1 LATRYQIGPLDSD
14 GYFRARSGKHTAMDG
29 LLDATRAF
37 LDGLAS
43 VKWGPLALAILCH
56 LLKVTARTRAW
67 RNIVQAA
74 YPQTDV
80 RWRSVY
86 GAYVAGVGVNAIL
99 PARGGDVLKLYLLKH
114 RVEGSTYPTLAAT
127 LLVDTLF
134 DTVLASALV
143 AWALAFGFLP
153 GLDVLPN
160 LPSID
165 WLYLFQHPR
174 LGAVVGG
181 VLVVVIVVGLVWG
194 SRKVKDF
201 WLRVRQGFTI
211 LRRPRAYVVRVVSWD
226 ALDWSLRL
234 ASVYFFLR
242 AFGLPGGAENVALVQ
257 TTMSLSTALP
267 FTPGGVGTEQALLLY
282 VFQGEASASALLSF
296 SIGMKIVLTV
306 VNVAIGFLAIVLML
320 KTFRWR
326 HHVERDEA
334 AIERST

>member
-1 LATRYQIGPLDSD
+1 
-14 GYFRARSGKHTAMDG
+14 MDG
-29 LLDATRAF
+29 ILDAARAF
-37 LDGLAS
+37 FDGLTS
-43 VKWGPLALAILCH
+43 VKWGPLALAVLCH
-56 LLKVTARTRAW
+56 LLKVAARTRAW
-67 RNIVQAA
+67 RNVVQAA

-114 RVEGSTYPTLAAT
+114 RVEGSAYPTLGAT

-153 GLDVLPN
+153 GLNVIPRLP
-160 LPSID
+160 PID
-165 WLYLFQHPR
+165 WLYFFQHPR
-174 LGAVVGG
+174 LGLFVTGILL
-181 VLVVVIVVGLVWG
+181 VLIALGLTWG
-194 SRKVKDF
+194 SRKVADF
-201 WLRVRQGFTI
+201 WDRVGQGFAI
-211 LRRPRAYVVRVVSWD
+211 VREPRDYLRLVALWD
-226 ALDWSLRL
+226 AVDWSLRL

-257 TTMSLSTALP
+257 TTMSLATALP
-267 FTPGGVGTEQALLLY
+267 FTPGGVGTEQALLVY
-282 VFQGEASASALLSF
+282 VFQGEATTSALLSF

-320 KTFRWR
+320 RTFDWR
-326 HHVERDEA
+326 GHVERDPDA
-334 AIERST
+334 QATSQ

>member
-1 LATRYQIGPLDSD
+1 VD
-14 GYFRARSGKHTAMDG
+14 GI
-29 LLDATRAF
+29 LDAARAF
-37 LDGLAS
+37 VDGLAS

-80 RWRSVY
+80 RWRAVY
-86 GAYVAGVGVNAIL
+86 GAYVAGVGVNAIV

-114 RVEGSTYPTLAAT
+114 RVEGSTYPTLTAT

-153 GLDVLPN
+153 GLDVIPRLP
-160 LPSID
+160 PID
-165 WLYLFQHPR
+165 WLYFFQHPR
-174 LGAVVGG
+174 LGAVVGAVIL
-181 VLVVVIVVGLVWG
+181 VLIVALVLWG
-194 SRKVKDF
+194 SSKVADF
-201 WLRVRQGFTI
+201 WDRVRQGFTI
-211 LRRPRAYVVRVVSWD
+211 VREPRDYLRLVALWD
-226 ALDWSLRL
+226 AVDWSLRL

-267 FTPGGVGTEQALLLY
+267 FTPGGVGTEQALLVY
-282 VFQGEASASALLSF
+282 VFQGEASTSALLSF

-306 VNVAIGFLAIVLML
+306 VNVVIGFLAIVLML
-320 KTFRWR
+320 RTFRWR
-326 HHVERDEA
+326 GHVERDAE
-334 AIERST
+334 AIERSV

>member
-1 LATRYQIGPLDSD
+1 VDGILDAA
-14 GYFRARSGKHTAMDG
+14 RAFFDG
-29 LLDATRAF
+29 LT
-37 LDGLAS
+37 S
-43 VKWGPLALAILCH
+43 VKWGPLTLAVVCH
-56 LLKVTARTRAW
+56 LLKVVARTRAW

-86 GAYVAGVGVNAIL
+86 GAYVAGVGVNAIV

-114 RVEGSTYPTLAAT
+114 RVEGSSYPTLGAT

-134 DTVLASALV
+134 DTVLACALV

-160 LPSID
+160 LPGVD

-174 LGAVVGG
+174 LGLLVGVAL
-181 VLVVVIVVGLVWG
+181 VLLVTLGLTWG
-194 SRKVKDF
+194 SRKVSDF
-201 WLRVRQGFTI
+201 WRRVSQGFTI
-211 LRRPRAYVVRVVSWD
+211 LREPWDYLRGVAFWD
-226 ALDWSLRL
+226 AVDWSLRL

-242 AFGLPGGAENVALVQ
+242 AFGVPAGAENVALVQ
-257 TTMSLSTALP
+257 TTMSLATALP

-282 VFQGEASASALLSF
+282 VFEGDAPASALLSF

-320 KTFRWR
+320 RTFDWR
-326 HHVERDEA
+326 GHVARDAEA
-334 AIERST
+334 IDRA